1 MRAAAGLA
9 RAPPRCPGARGPTP
23 AFARRGPAPP
33 RPRAARSA
41 ANRLSRPARPYP
53 RLAAP
58 PHHPRVPR
66 ARDRWHK
73 RRATI
78 WFDIHRHSP
87 HTLISQRRHRDGSPR
102 PEPPTTLSQLRTPP
116 VRAPCASSARFS
128 STPSV
133 GVNNSRRVRPKVPI
147 VVEAQGGH
155 GKRNRACRA
164 GTVRGTVPAFLLV
177 ARQVRD
183 RPFAPHAK
191 LAPGACP
198 HGHPAPEPS
207 HLHLRPCPAGHGR
220 SSAHCTVSVIVYAP
234 DPPAEDTRQ
243 V

>member
-41 ANRLSRPARPYP
+41 ANRLSRPARPYS

-177 ARQVRD
+177 ARQVCEQPAVGPARTRSWPREHVLTD
-183 RPFAPHAK
+183 TLHRSLHTCICGHVPRAMAEAP
-191 LAPGACP
+191 LTAP
-198 HGHPAPEPS
+198 
-207 HLHLRPCPAGHGR
+207 
-220 SSAHCTVSVIVYAP
+220 
-234 DPPAEDTRQ
+234 
-243 V
+243 